1 MPMITNKLHLYESK
15 HSLQEFIKKNIT
27 NSDTLMIQLF
37 FADSNTQKIETI
49 LSTLN
54 TYLPSSHIIGST
66 TDGSVLNAN
75 SLTYETIISFTHFE
89 KSTLKHTLVEFEMQK
104 EEQAAQKIVDTILT
118 PKSKVLFIFAD
129 GLTCNGEKLIRA
141 IDAHYPKLVIAGGL
155 AADNAEFV
163 STIVCDN
170 SGYSSKGIV
179 ALAIESDS
187 LHVNTQFNF
196 DWKPLGKEMKITK
209 CDANRVYEINHIS
222 AFETYKKY
230 LGENAAKR
238 LPAVA
243 VEFPLI
249 IKGDKMPIARAAL
262 SSHEDGSLSFAG
274 SFHEGQNVQLAIGNA
289 EKIMNSGDHAYHALK
304 DKPIEVIFVYS
315 CMARRRFLQE
325 NVNYELHALS
335 QLAPT
340 SGFYTYGEFY
350 TDTKSKEL
358 LNQTM
363 TVVTLAEEESSIK
376 KNQRHISQS
385 STISNAAETLEALT
399 HLVDVTTHEIQDLN
413 ISLEH
418 RVSQKTQELEE
429 LNSFLEK
436 KIADEVLKNRDK
448 DAMMFKQMRLAQ
460 MGEMI
465 SMIAHQWRQPLSTIS
480 AIASSLKLD
489 LILGEIDESVLHQ
502 SLDKISKHTGYLS
515 NTIDDFR
522 NFFNPNKLKEVRDL
536 DVIIEQAVAI
546 IAASFKQKSIQFTQS
561 VHLSKKV
568 EIFSN
573 ELMQV
578 LLNILKNAQDA
589 FNDKNIDS
597 PLISLRAYED
607 EYESFIEIA
616 DNAGGINEEVIE
628 HIFDPYFST
637 KDEKNGTGLGLYMS
651 KIIIEEHCGGK
662 ISVSNTKEGC
672 QFKISIEHK

>member
-1 MPMITNKLHLYESK
+1 MISNTLHRYESAHTLK
-15 HSLQEFIKKNIT
+15 EFIKENVS
-27 NSDTLMIQLF
+27 NSNSLMIQLF
-37 FADSNTQKIETI
+37 FANSNTENITTI
-49 LSTLN
+49 LSILN
-54 TYLPSSHIIGST
+54 DLLPSSHIIGST

-75 SLTYETIISFTHFE
+75 SLTFETIISFSHFE
-89 KSTLKHTLVEFEMQK
+89 KSRLQHTLIEFELQ
-104 EEQAAQKIVDTILT
+104 EEEKVAQEIIDTILT
-118 PKSKVLFIFAD
+118 PKTKVLFVFAD

-141 IDAHYPKLVIAGGL
+141 IDKHYPKLVIVGGL
-155 AADNAEFV
+155 AADNAEF
-163 STIVCDN
+163 TNTLVCDN
-170 SGYSSKGIV
+170 SGYSNKGIV

-238 LPAVA
+238 LPAVG

-262 SSHEDGSLSFAG
+262 STHEDGSLSFAG
-274 SFHEGQNVQLAIGNA
+274 SFHEGQIVQLAIGNA
-289 EKIMNSGDHAYHALK
+289 EKIMHSGDHAYHALK
-304 DKPIEVIFVYS
+304 ANPIEVIFVYS

-350 TDTKSKEL
+350 TTSTSKEL

-363 TVVTLAEEESSIK
+363 TVLTLAEEETSVK
-376 KNQRHISQS
+376 DNQHHISQNS
-385 STISNAAETLEALT
+385 DISNAAETLEALA

-429 LNSFLEK
+429 LNSLLEE

-489 LILGEIDESVLHQ
+489 LILGEMDESMLHQ

-536 DVIIEQAVAI
+536 DLIIDQAVAI
-546 IAASFKQKSIQFTQS
+546 IAASIKQKNIQFTQNI
-561 VHLSKKV
+561 HLSKKV
-568 EIFSN
+568 EVFSN

-578 LLNILKNAQDA
+578 LLNILKNSQDA
-589 FNDKNIDS
+589 FNDKDITA
-597 PLISLRAYED
+597 PLITLHAYED
-607 EYESFIEIA
+607 EYESFIEIT
-616 DNAGGINEEVIE
+616 DNAGGIKEEVIE

-651 KIIIEEHCGGK
+651 KIIIEEHCGGT
-662 ISVSNTKEGC
+662 ITATNIKEGC